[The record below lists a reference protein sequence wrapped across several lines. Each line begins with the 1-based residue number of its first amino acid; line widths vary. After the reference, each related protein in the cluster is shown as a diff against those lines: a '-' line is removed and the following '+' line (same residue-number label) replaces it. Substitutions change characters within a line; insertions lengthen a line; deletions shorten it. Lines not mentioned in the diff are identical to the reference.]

1 MKCWTAINY
10 MSQINIFKIILY
22 LTFLMPEMSHLGHS
36 FSSVFFLHNSSGIVT
51 LNGQIVM
58 AELRSQISFQSH
70 YSSWKLTLLKW
81 VRN

>member
-36 FSSVFFLHNSSGIVT
+36 FSSVFLSSQFFGNCDPEWPNCHGRAEKSNQFPKPLFFLETDIIEVGTN
-51 LNGQIVM
+51 
-58 AELRSQISFQSH
+58 
-70 YSSWKLTLLKW
+70 
-81 VRN
+81 